1 MPVSNGFR
9 HLLTIVDRFTRWPVA
24 VPISNISAET
34 VLDALAQQ
42 WIASFGVPEAI
53 TTDRGTQFT
62 SGIWTQLLST
72 WGIKHHPTTAYHLQA
87 NGMVERFHRRL
98 KESLMAACGEQPE
111 HWFWKLPTTLLALRT
126 TLKPDISASPADLVF
141 GEGLPGELVA
151 PHADATT
158 NQQRRQTLAHLKW
171 EVARLQP
178 TPSSAHCTPH
188 MWIPESLAE
197 ASHIFIRRGGVHPT
211 LTTPYQGP
219 YKVAS
224 RGALSYK
231 IHLPGRGIDAVAI
244 ERLKPAFV
252 SRDNDGTGQDPD
264 EEAPPPPPP
273 PGRCPGRRTHVP
285 APPVRATRARPLEQ
299 NTSRAPP
306 SASSEMSATA
316 ERGRTRTTPTSANR
330 EPRLVSHRLEEE
342 QPAPSGEQPPPQVHR
357 PRAAPTPPPLPT
369 IQEEDE
375 DIHHSFFNFADEM
388 HNAPTIRPP
397 TEGLSGETL
406 TFTQD
411 TPSRAAE
418 ESQSTS
424 RWGDSEVQDPD
435 PQPPVEYPISPPRPV
450 RPPART
456 FDRPN
461 RGKNCSWMKKVN
473 NVTEGMNSGTHV
485 DRRPQHLRLNKA
497 ILPSLVCSYLGKP
510 YRNEGGSLEP
520 REIELGPS
528 QQN

>member
-1 MPVSNGFR
+1 M
-9 HLLTIVDRFTRWPVA
+9 
-24 VPISNISAET
+24 
-34 VLDALAQQ
+34 
-42 WIASFGVPEAI
+42 
-53 TTDRGTQFT
+53 
-62 SGIWTQLLST
+62 
-72 WGIKHHPTTAYHLQA
+72 
-87 NGMVERFHRRL
+87 
-98 KESLMAACGEQPE
+98 
-111 HWFWKLPTTLLALRT
+111 
-126 TLKPDISASPADLVF
+126 
-141 GEGLPGELVA
+141 
-151 PHADATT
+151 
-158 NQQRRQTLAHLKW
+158 
-171 EVARLQP
+171 
-178 TPSSAHCTPH
+178 
-188 MWIPESLAE
+188 
-197 ASHIFIRRGGVHPT
+197 
-211 LTTPYQGP
+211 
-219 YKVAS
+219 
-224 RGALSYK
+224 
-231 IHLPGRGIDAVAI
+231 
-244 ERLKPAFV
+244 
-252 SRDNDGTGQDPD
+252 
-264 EEAPPPPPP
+264 
-273 PGRCPGRRTHVP
+273 
-285 APPVRATRARPLEQ
+285 
-299 NTSRAPP
+299 
-306 SASSEMSATA
+306 
-316 ERGRTRTTPTSANR
+316 
-330 EPRLVSHRLEEE
+330 
-342 QPAPSGEQPPPQVHR
+342 HR

-485 DRRPQHLRLNKA
+485 ERRPQHLCLNKT